1 MPVEL
6 LYFSNK
12 SKVLFDFNIILSLY
26 YKDLLTIQN
35 KWNISDTLVEK
46 RTSDTHSYFN
56 NLKIRPIT
64 SALLSF
70 CLCCA
75 RPPTTN

>member
-1 MPVEL
+1 MTFISLQSTLNEILNVWITLLIMPVEL

-35 KWNISDTLVEK
+35 K
-46 RTSDTHSYFN
+46 
-56 NLKIRPIT
+56 
-64 SALLSF
+64 
-70 CLCCA
+70 
-75 RPPTTN
+75 